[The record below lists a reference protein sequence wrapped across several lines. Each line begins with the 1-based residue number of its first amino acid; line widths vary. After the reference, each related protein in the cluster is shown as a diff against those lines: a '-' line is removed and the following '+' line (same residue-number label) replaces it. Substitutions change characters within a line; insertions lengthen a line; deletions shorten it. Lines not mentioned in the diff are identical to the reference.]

1 MFGTEDE
8 YERAV
13 RNSTLH
19 AKEQR
24 EKGGQ
29 SILTGLLLFVAL
41 SSISYAGYTYYKS
54 TLIKSEILTTK
65 SEVVIEKKAV
75 LGIRK
80 SQEPM
85 KYEDDYMMALNE
97 MEVDRLDETSG
108 EPIEQFNLSQAMSE
122 VVEDAMNEVVE
133 DAMNSVDSDYIEG
146 LKQEIKVN

>member
-19 AKEQR
+19 AQEKR

-29 SILTGLLLFVAL
+29 SILTGLFLFVAL
-41 SSISYAGYTYYKS
+41 SSISYAGYTYYKAA
-54 TLIKSEILTTK
+54 LINSEILTTK
-65 SEVVIEKKAV
+65 SVVVTEKKEV
-75 LGIRK
+75 MGIGK

-108 EPIEQFNLSQAMSE
+108 EPMEQFNLSQAMSE
-122 VVEDAMNEVVE
+122 VVEDAMNP
-133 DAMNSVDSDYIEG
+133 ADSDYIEG

>member
-19 AKEQR
+19 ANEQR

-41 SSISYAGYTYYKS
+41 SSISYAGYTYYKA

-75 LGIRK
+75 LGISK

-85 KYEDDYMMALNE
+85 KHEDDYMMALNE

-122 VVEDAMNEVVE
+122 VVEDAMNS
-133 DAMNSVDSDYIEG
+133 ADSDYIEG

>member
-29 SILTGLLLFVAL
+29 SILTGLFLFVAL
-41 SSISYAGYTYYKS
+41 SSISYAGYTYYKAA
-54 TLIKSEILTTK
+54 LINSEILTTK
-65 SEVVIEKKAV
+65 SVVIYEKKAV
-75 LGIRK
+75 KDISK
-80 SQEPM
+80 NQEPM
-85 KYEDDYMMALNE
+85 KYEDDYIIALNE

-108 EPIEQFNLSQAMSE
+108 EPMEQFNLSLAMSE
-122 VVEDAMNEVVE
+122 VVEDAMNS
-133 DAMNSVDSDYIEG
+133 ADSDYIEG
-146 LKQEIKVN
+146 LKKEITID